1 MTTLIIKDNTVT
13 AQADFHGVSLLTKRI
28 ADKTLN
34 QLGKEGLFIFPV
46 DMQQSDDLSPEQ
58 LILQSYNQNYRSS
71 NVMGFLGMDKEQLFI
86 QSRFSTNK
94 QDYFFQYV
102 LEKTLDIPNITD
114 LNSYSSPSERIFDL
128 YVFLFPF
135 YLKRAMRKGQFKT
148 YVWQNYN
155 NQNIKGIIDVKR
167 QVQLNT
173 PFVGNI
179 AFKQRE
185 FSFDNYMTQLIRHT
199 IEFIKLKSFGKILL
213 NKITDEIDKNIEV
226 TSTYQYFDRKKVIID
241 NKTNPIR
248 HAYYQEYRD
257 LQRLCLMILQYDK
270 HNIGLGSDH
279 INGILFDGAWLWEE
293 YIAKL
298 IGDKFHHPK
307 NRLGSG
313 AQQLFS
319 TEDGHKRGRIYPD
332 FISKNTEK
340 RIIVD
345 TKYKPLN
352 NIGNKD
358 YLQVLAYMFRF
369 NAKIGFYIYPERDD
383 SENSELKMFLNQG
396 TTFDNDIIK
405 QQGISLTKLGLQI
418 PNSQNLSY
426 SEFVQAIRI
435 SESKIVERLI
445 NSK

>member
-13 AQADFHGVSLLTKRI
+13 AQADFHGISLLTKRI

-46 DMQQSDDLSPEQ
+46 DMQQSDDLSAEQ

-86 QSRFSTNK
+86 QSRFATNK

-248 HAYYQEYRD
+248 HAYYQEYHD

-293 YIAKL
+293 YIAQL
-298 IGDKFHHPK
+298 IGDEFHHPK
-307 NRLGSG
+307 NKLGSG

-418 PNSQNLSY
+418 PNSQNLNY

-435 SESKIVERLI
+435 SESKIVECLI
-445 NSK
+445 NSQ